1 MSEIDRFRLVI
12 LGGTGVGKSS
22 IIKQF
27 IFKTYTD
34 KYRST
39 VEDLYSREFDLGH
52 MTLKV
57 DILDTSGD
65 LQFPA
70 MRRLSLATAHAFI
83 LVYATTSAS
92 SFACVKQCMTEIREN
107 RPDFQVPNLIQ
118 YCTKP

>member
-83 LVYATTSAS
+83 LVYATTSAP

-107 RPDFQVPNLIQ
+107 RPDFQV
-118 YCTKP
+118 Y